1 MDESRSIKADSRLKT
16 LIENGCKMGHRSLL
30 VILGSETAEQIM
42 VIHHLMSKAANDRPS
57 VLWCHKKGS
66 DVPKQSRKQ
75 LKKFEKN
82 LKSGK
87 CNISSENALHLFLL
101 ATPIRYCAFSDAK
114 SVLGST
120 YGMCVIQDFEGLT
133 PNVLCQVIE
142 TVKGGGVITIILKKT
157 SLRQLFDIEMDVHNK
172 LKTYSHPNV
181 FPLFN
186 ERFVLSLGWCKSCLI
201 MNDQLQVVK
210 ELPPLSGPVH
220 PVGSVV
226 IEKQEEFHRRLVEL
240 QSSLEDA
247 EKPLPQLIGCCRTVD
262 QAKSLLKMIDMITDK
277 GGRGTV
283 AITAGRGRGK
293 SAVLGFAVAA
303 AIYFGFNNIFVTS
316 PTPDNLRTFYE
327 MVFKGLY
334 SQLGWC
340 KSCLIMNDQLQVVKE
355 LPPLSGPVHPV
366 GSVVI
371 EKQEEFHRR
380 LVELQSSL
388 EDAEKSNPTHSLAVA
403 EQLIKLYIDP
413 TDARKLSQAELL
425 VIDEAAAIPLPYVK
439 ALLGSYYVLMASTVN
454 GYEGTG
460 RSLSLKLLSQLRQ
473 QASGSAD
480 STTATSTDVSAN
492 QKLNEVS
499 LKESIRYSDGDPVE
513 KWLNDLL
520 CLDATSLVT
529 QSSTCPPPHS
539 CQLYYVNKGVLFSGN
554 EESEDFLHQIVSL
567 LVASHYRNSPDDLQ
581 VLSDAPAHHLF
592 VLLSPIAS
600 NMTSLPTV
608 LVVIQISLEGNIGK
622 KVADECKSRGERPS
636 GDLVPW
642 ALAAQFSNSGLTKLV
657 TARIVRVATHPD
669 YQSMGYG
676 SRALNLLGEY
686 YRGRHITLDE
696 EQDIPTSPPKNHK
709 EYNFI
714 VPYHS
719 EVPLLSKLEER
730 KPEQVN
736 YMSVSFGV
744 TQPLFKFWKRVG
756 FLPLYIS
763 QVSNK
768 ITGEH
773 NCVMVHPLVEEEPGE
788 SGVVSLPSSMEW
800 VKDSCGEFLRR
811 FIGLL
816 GGPLRNFS
824 PVLALAIIQS
834 HDRYIREKGIDWNEL
849 QILVTGHD
857 LQRLERYANNLA
869 DRYLINDM
877 FPSLAYLYF
886 MKRLPA
892 VQLSSLQSSIVVGL
906 GLQAR
911 TVDTMVKLLDLPV
924 ESLLG
929 QLNRAIRRFL
939 KVLSSIQETALA
951 LSLPTTTATVAE
963 FTPVDITLEQDL
975 EQAAKDYGID
985 AKRSQ
990 QLSKTSL
997 HHLGDLRKFAVQGD
1011 DATWEAALQNSSEV
1025 VTIKN
1030 KKKPKRLTEAELER
1044 ELNESAPKKSKGNHK
1059 NKKKK

>member
-1 MDESRSIKADSRLKT
+1 MNESRNIKADSRLKT

-42 VIHHLMSKAANDRPS
+42 VIHHLMSKAANERPS

-66 DVPKQSRKQ
+66 DVPRQSRKQ

-87 CNISSENALHLFLL
+87 CDLSSENALQLFLL
-101 ATPIRYCAFSDAK
+101 ATSIRYCAFSDTK

-120 YGMCVIQDFEGLT
+120 YGMCVLQDFEGLT

-157 SLRQLFDIEMDVHNK
+157 SLRQLFDLEMDVHNK

-181 FPLFN
+181 SPLFN

-220 PVGSVV
+220 PVASVDT
-226 IEKQEEFHRRLVEL
+226 EKQEEFCRRLSEL

-262 QAKSLLKMIDMITDK
+262 QAKSLLKMIDVITDK

-293 SAVLGFAVAA
+293 SSVLGLAVAA

-316 PTPDNLRTFYE
+316 PTPDNLGTFFE
-327 MVFKGLY
+327 IVFKGFDALEY
-334 SQLGWC
+334 KEQDDYEIIQST
-340 KSCLIMNDQLQVVKE
+340 ND
-355 LPPLSGPVHPV
+355 
-366 GSVVI
+366 
-371 EKQEEFHRR
+371 EFNKAIVRVNVFREYH
-380 LVELQSSL
+380 Q
-388 EDAEKSNPTHSLAVA
+388 TI
-403 EQLIKLYIDP
+403 QYIDP

-439 ALLGSYYVLMASTVN
+439 ALLGSYNVLMASTVN

-460 RSLSLKLLSQLRQ
+460 RSLSLKLLNQLRQ

-480 STTATSTDVSAN
+480 STVTAGTDISAN
-492 QKLNEVS
+492 QSLYEVS

-513 KWLNDLL
+513 KWLTDLL
-520 CLDATSLVT
+520 CLDATSSLT
-529 QSSTCPPPHS
+529 QSSTCPPPQS
-539 CQLYYVNKGVLFSGN
+539 CQLYYVNKDVLFSGC
-554 EESEDFLHQIVSL
+554 EESEDFLHQIISL

-592 VLLSPIAS
+592 VLLSPIVP

-608 LVVIQISLEGNIGK
+608 LVVIQISLEGSISK
-622 KVADECKSRGERPS
+622 KVADDCKSRGERPS

-642 ALAAQFSNSGLTKLV
+642 SLAAQFSNSGITELA

-686 YRGRHITLDE
+686 YRGRHIALDE
-696 EQDIPTSPPKNHK
+696 EQDIPISPPKNHQ
-709 EYNFI
+709 EYNVI
-714 VPYHS
+714 VPRHS

-730 KPEQVN
+730 RPEPVN
-736 YMSVSFGV
+736 YLSVSFGV
-744 TQPLFKFWKRVG
+744 TQPLFKFWKRAG

-788 SGVVSLPSSMEW
+788 SGVVSLPSRIEW
-800 VKDSCGEFLRR
+800 VKDSCEEFLRR

-824 PVLALAIIQS
+824 PVLALAVIQS

-849 QILVTGHD
+849 QMLITGHD

-877 FPSLAYLYF
+877 FPSLARLYF
-886 MKRLPA
+886 MKRLPT
-892 VQLSSLQSSIVVGL
+892 VQLSPLQSSIVVGL

-911 TVDTMVKLLDLPV
+911 TVDSMVKLLDLPV

-963 FTPVDITLEQDL
+963 FTPVDVSLEQDL
-975 EQAAKDYGID
+975 EQAEKDYGIST
-985 AKRSQ
+985 KRSQ
-990 QLSKTSL
+990 QFSKTSL
-997 HHLGDLRKFAVQGD
+997 HHLGDLRKFAIQGD
-1011 DATWEAALQNSSEV
+1011 DATWEAAIQNSSEF

-1030 KKKPKRLTEAELER
+1030 NKKPKRLTEQELER
-1044 ELNESAPKKSKGNHK
+1044 ELNESAPKKSKGNHQ